1 MRKVIAIIEVDDDK
15 AINRGVG
22 TLDFLEQ
29 ELGLLMHRGVYL
41 QNARILDEDDEYDTK
56 AIELA
61 NKIFEE
67 EC

>member
-15 AINRGVG
+15 AINRGCG

-41 QNARILDEDDEYDTK
+41 QNARILDDDDEYDTK
-56 AIELA
+56 VIEMA
-61 NKIFEE
+61 NQIFEE
-67 EC
+67 E